1 MDTASP
7 SELGGIRFGAFE
19 VDLRA
24 GELRKQGVK
33 IKLQEQPFQVLQV
46 LLEKPGEVVTREEL
60 RQRIWPVDTFVDFEG
75 GVNNAVKRLR
85 EALGDKAE
93 TPRFIE
99 TLPRRGYRFIAAG
112 NGIGSLAA
120 IAEGSQKTDDSA
132 VVRRGRRVGFG
143 VGLGVA
149 ALLLALLGL
158 MPTNFWQRFSGN
170 GGAPQIRSI
179 AVLPLENMSGDPSQD
194 YFADGMTEELITGLS
209 QIGALKVI
217 SRTSMMQYK
226 GTKKPLPQIARELG
240 VDGIVEGS
248 VRRSTDQVRVTA
260 QLIYGPTD
268 TNLWA
273 RSYDRHLRD
282 VLALQSAIAR
292 AIADE
297 IQVKMT
303 PREQARLQTPQAMS
317 LKAHEA
323 YLQGTYYL
331 RTRGSA
337 EAIQFFQQALQEEPS
352 ARGYVG
358 LARAYSDQAGIE
370 ADPRSVMPQA
380 KAAAMKALELDDTLA
395 DAHLVLAEASCNYD
409 WDWSRAENQF
419 KRAIELNPSAAD
431 AHEAYA
437 LFLDAM
443 GRLDE
448 GKEEHLRAQEVDPL
462 NEHMHE
468 VFYHSGQYDR
478 AIEVLRNYV
487 EREPGDVG
495 LHWQLGITY
504 GLKGMYKEAIGE
516 WEQMFAVSGYEDQ
529 YGFARDMHRGYANS
543 GYKGAL
549 RDVLK
554 RLEGIPPK
562 EGHVPPRIMVEFYMF
577 LGDNDRALAWLERA
591 YEERDGIMIGLK
603 TDPDY
608 LPAFRSDPRFQDL
621 MRRVGLPP

>member
-1 MDTASP
+1 VNGDFRIGPWLVQPGLNIVSRNGTDVRLEPKLM
-7 SELGGIRFGAFE
+7 E
-19 VDLRA
+19 VLLCLADQVGEPLSKEKLLRA
-24 GELRKQGVK
+24 VWPNTFVSDDVLTRSIFELRRVF
-33 IKLQEQPFQVLQV
+33 EDDA
-46 LLEKPGEVVTREEL
+46 RES
-60 RQRIWPVDTFVDFEG
+60 
-75 GVNNAVKRLR
+75 K
-85 EALGDKAE
+85 
-93 TPRFIE
+93 FIQ
-99 TLPRRGYRFIAAG
+99 TIPKRGYRLVASVESVNGSVGRTADVSKSSDSPRDAISSRRNLQIGIAIGIAISLMLLTVFAVMPAEVWRKLAG
-112 NGIGSLAA
+112 
-120 IAEGSQKTDDSA
+120 KA
-132 VVRRGRRVGFG
+132 V
-143 VGLGVA
+143 
-149 ALLLALLGL
+149 
-158 MPTNFWQRFSGN
+158 
-170 GGAPQIRSI
+170 APQIRSI
-179 AVLPLENMSGDPSQD
+179 AVLPLHNLSGDPSQE
-194 YFADGMTEELITGLS
+194 YFADGMTEELITDLS
-209 QIGALKVI
+209 QISALTVI
-217 SRTSMMQYK
+217 SHTSVDTYK
-226 GTKKPLPQIARELG
+226 KSSKSLPEIARELH
-240 VDGIVEGS
+240 VDGVVEGS
-248 VRRSTDQVRVTA
+248 VMRSGDKIRITA
-260 QLIYGPTD
+260 QLIYAPED
-268 TNLWA
+268 KNLWA
-273 RSYDRHLRD
+273 KSYDHDLRD
-282 VLALQSAIAR
+282 VLALQASIAS

-297 IQVKMT
+297 IQVKLT
-303 PREQARLQTPQAMS
+303 PGEQARLHTPRFMS

-358 LARAYSDQAGIE
+358 LARAYSEQAGIG

-419 KRAIELNPSAAD
+419 KRALELNPSAAD

-468 VFYHSGQYDR
+468 VFYHNGQYDR

-529 YGFARDMHRGYANS
+529 YGLARDMHRGYARS

-562 EGHVPPRIMVEFYMF
+562 EAHVPPRIMVEFYMF
-577 LGDNDRALAWLERA
+577 LGDKDRALAWLERA
-591 YEERDGIMIGLK
+591 HEERDSIMIELK
-603 TDPDY
+603 TAPDY
-608 LPAFRSDPRFQDL
+608 LPAFRSDPRFQNL
-621 MRRVGLPP
+621 IRRVGLPQ